1 MRFVIY
7 AYESTYG
14 GLHGIYNI
22 CVTEINSLDEA
33 DNIGEAMA
41 YEVIDS
47 YSHLF
52 ANDDVYDYDED
63 DDYEAT
69 TPEWEYARILPKWDD
84 IPTETLDAKAA
95 ELGYEE
101 FVNKYCKVEGMDEL
115 LAALDALQQVD
126 GVGHTTVGKYTIDTC
141 FVEGEEYETAIWI
154 NPSHMAIP
162 TVYPNRTAAEQ
173 GHKFWC
179 LAAAMA
185 PTQVWDTKIKTY
197 ITL

>member
-14 GLHGIYNI
+14 GLHGIYDI
-22 CVTEINSLDEA
+22 CVTEADSIDEA
-33 DNIGEAMA
+33 DDIGEAMA

-52 ANDDVYDYDED
+52 TNDED
-63 DDYEAT
+63 EEYEAT
-69 TPEWEYARILPKWDD
+69 SPEWEYTRILPKWDN
-84 IPTETLDAKAA
+84 IPTAELDAEAA
-95 ELGYEE
+95 ELGYKE
-101 FVNKYCKVEGMDEL
+101 FVNKYCKYEGTDEFF
-115 LAALDALQQVD
+115 AVLDALRQID

-141 FVEGEEYETAIWI
+141 FEGENYETAIWI
-154 NPSHMAIP
+154 NPDHMAIP
-162 TVYPNRTAAEQ
+162 AVYPNRTAAEQ

-185 PTQVWDTKIKTY
+185 PTQVWDTATRTY

>member
-14 GLHGIYNI
+14 GLHGIYDI
-22 CVTEINSLDEA
+22 CVAEIDSLDEA
-33 DNIGEAMA
+33 DDIGETMA

-52 ANDDVYDYDED
+52 TNDKDEE
-63 DDYEAT
+63 YEAT
-69 TPEWEYARILPKWDD
+69 SPEWEYARILPKWDN
-84 IPTETLDAKAA
+84 IPTAELDAEAA

-101 FVNKYCKVEGMDEL
+101 FVNKYCKIEGMDTL
-115 LAALDALQQVD
+115 IAALDTLLQLD

-141 FVEGEEYETAIWI
+141 FEGENYETAIWI
-154 NPSHMAIP
+154 NPDHMAIP
-162 TVYPNRTAAEQ
+162 AVYPNRAAAEQ
-173 GHKFWC
+173 GHKYWC

-185 PTQVWDTKIKTY
+185 PTQVWDTATHTY
-197 ITL
+197 LTL

>member
-14 GLHGIYNI
+14 GLHGIYDI
-22 CVTEINSLDEA
+22 CVTEANSLDEA
-33 DNIGEAMA
+33 DTIGETMA
-41 YEVIDS
+41 YEVIDT

-52 ANDDVYDYDED
+52 ANDEDEEH
-63 DDYEAT
+63 EAT
-69 TPEWEYARILPKWDD
+69 SPEWEYTRILPKWDN
-84 IPTETLDAKAA
+84 IPTAELDAEAA

-101 FVNKYCKVEGMDEL
+101 FVNKYCKYEGSDEF
-115 LAALDALQQVD
+115 LAVLDALRQVD

-141 FVEGEEYETAIWI
+141 FEGENYETAIWI
-154 NPSHMAIP
+154 DPNHMAIP
-162 TVYPNRTAAEQ
+162 AIYPNRAAAEQ

-185 PTQVWDTKIKTY
+185 PTQVWDTATRTY
-197 ITL
+197 LTL

>member
-14 GLHGIYNI
+14 GLHGIYDI

-33 DNIGEAMA
+33 DDIGETMA

-52 ANDDVYDYDED
+52 TSEEED
-63 DDYEAT
+63 CGYEAT
-69 TPEWEYARILPKWDD
+69 SPEWEYTRILPKWDD
-84 IPTETLDAKAA
+84 IPTETLNAEAA

-101 FVNKYCKVEGMDEL
+101 FVNKYCKIEGMDTL
-115 LAALDALQQVD
+115 IAALDTLQQLD
-126 GVGHTTVGKYTIDTC
+126 GVGHTIVGKYTIDTC
-141 FVEGEEYETAIWI
+141 FEGENYETAIWV
-154 NPSHMAIP
+154 NPDHMAIP
-162 TVYPNRTAAEQ
+162 AVYPNRAAAEQ

-185 PTQVWDTKIKTY
+185 PTQVWDTATHTY
-197 ITL
+197 LTL

>member
-7 AYESTYG
+7 AYESTYS
-14 GLHGIYNI
+14 GLHGIYDI
-22 CVTEINSLDEA
+22 CVTEADSLDEV
-33 DNIGEAMA
+33 DDIGETMA

-52 ANDDVYDYDED
+52 ANDGDEE
-63 DDYEAT
+63 YEAT
-69 TPEWEYARILPKWDD
+69 SPEWEYTRILPKWDN
-84 IPTETLDAKAA
+84 IPTAELDAEAA

-101 FVNKYCKVEGMDEL
+101 FVNKYCKFEGANES
-115 LAALDALQQVD
+115 LAILDALWQVD

-141 FVEGEEYETAIWI
+141 FEGENYETAIWI
-154 NPSHMAIP
+154 DPNHMAIP
-162 TVYPNRTAAEQ
+162 AVYSNRAAAEQ

-185 PTQVWDTKIKTY
+185 PTQVWDTATSTY
-197 ITL
+197 MTL

>member
-14 GLHGIYNI
+14 GLHGISNI
-22 CVTEINSLDEA
+22 CVSEINSLDEA
-33 DNIGEAMA
+33 DDIGETMA

-52 ANDDVYDYDED
+52 VSDEEECDED
-63 DDYEAT
+63 GEYEFT
-69 TPEWEYARILPKWDD
+69 SPEWEYARILPKWDD
-84 IPTETLDAKAA
+84 IPTETLDVEAA

-101 FVNKYCKVEGMDEL
+101 FVNKYCKVEGMDKL

-141 FVEGEEYETAIWI
+141 FVEDEEYETAIWI
-154 NPSHMAIP
+154 DPSHMAIP
-162 TVYPNRTAAEQ
+162 AVYPNRAAAEQ

>member
-14 GLHGIYNI
+14 GLHGIYDI
-22 CVTEINSLDEA
+22 CVAEIDSLDEA
-33 DNIGEAMA
+33 DDIGETMA

-52 ANDDVYDYDED
+52 TSEEEDCDED
-63 DDYEAT
+63 GECEAT
-69 TPEWEYARILPKWDD
+69 SPEWEYTRILPKWDN
-84 IPTETLDAKAA
+84 IPTEELDAEAA

-101 FVNKYCKVEGMDEL
+101 FVNKYCKYEGTDEF
-115 LAALDALQQVD
+115 LAVLDALRQVD

-141 FVEGEEYETAIWI
+141 FEGENYETAIWI
-154 NPSHMAIP
+154 NPDHMAIP
-162 TVYPNRTAAEQ
+162 AVYPNRTAAEQ

-185 PTQVWDTKIKTY
+185 PTQVWDTATRTY
-197 ITL
+197 LTL

>member
-14 GLHGIYNI
+14 GMHGISNI
-22 CVTEINSLDEA
+22 CVTEVDSLDDA
-33 DNIGEAMA
+33 DDIGEAMA

-52 ANDDVYDYDED
+52 TSDEEECDED
-63 DDYEAT
+63 GEYET
-69 TPEWEYARILPKWDD
+69 TSPEWEYARILPRWDN
-84 IPTETLDAKAA
+84 ISTETLDAEAA

-101 FVNKYCKVEGMDEL
+101 FINKYCKFEGMDEF

-141 FVEGEEYETAIWI
+141 FEGENYETAIWI
-154 NPSHMAIP
+154 DPSRMAIP
-162 TVYPNRTAAEQ
+162 AVYPNRLAAEQ

-185 PTQVWDTKIKTY
+185 PTQVWDTATKTY

>member
-7 AYESTYG
+7 AYESTYS
-14 GLHGIYNI
+14 GLRGIYNI
-22 CVTEINSLDEA
+22 CVTEADSLDEV
-33 DNIGEAMA
+33 DDIGETMA

-52 ANDDVYDYDED
+52 TNDED
-63 DDYEAT
+63 EEYEAT
-69 TPEWEYARILPKWDD
+69 YPEWEYTRILSKWDN
-84 IPTETLDAKAA
+84 IPTETLDAEAA

-101 FVNKYCKVEGMDEL
+101 FVNKYCKYEGTDEF
-115 LAALDALQQVD
+115 LAVLDALRQVD

-141 FVEGEEYETAIWI
+141 FEGENYETAIWI
-154 NPSHMAIP
+154 NPDHMAIP
-162 TVYPNRTAAEQ
+162 AVYPNRAAAEQ

-185 PTQVWDTKIKTY
+185 PTQIWDTATRTY
-197 ITL
+197 LTL

>member
-14 GLHGIYNI
+14 GLHGIYDI
-22 CVTEINSLDEA
+22 CVTEVNSLDEA
-33 DNIGEAMA
+33 DDIGETMA

-52 ANDDVYDYDED
+52 ANDEDE
-63 DDYEAT
+63 EHEIT
-69 TPEWEYARILPKWDD
+69 SPEWEYTRILPKWDN
-84 IPTETLDAKAA
+84 ISTEELDAEAA

-101 FVNKYCKVEGMDEL
+101 FVNKYCKYEGSDEFL
-115 LAALDALQQVD
+115 VVLDALWQED
-126 GVGHTTVGKYTIDTC
+126 IIGHTTVGKYTIDTC
-141 FVEGEEYETAIWI
+141 FEGENYETAIWI
-154 NPSHMAIP
+154 NPDHMAIP
-162 TVYPNRTAAEQ
+162 AVYPNRAAAEQ

-185 PTQVWDTKIKTY
+185 PTQVWDTATHTY

>member
-14 GLHGIYNI
+14 GLHGIYDI
-22 CVTEINSLDEA
+22 CVTEADSLDEV
-33 DNIGEAMA
+33 DNIGETMA

-52 ANDDVYDYDED
+52 WSDEEEEDED
-63 DDYEAT
+63 EEYEAT
-69 TPEWEYARILPKWDD
+69 SPEWEYARILPKWDD
-84 IPTETLDAKAA
+84 IPTETLSAEAA

-101 FVNKYCKVEGMDEL
+101 FVNKYCKIEGMDAL
-115 LAALDALQQVD
+115 IAALDTLQQLD
-126 GVGHTTVGKYTIDTC
+126 GVGHTTVGKYTVDTC
-141 FVEGEEYETAIWI
+141 SNGENYETAIWI
-154 NPSHMAIP
+154 NPDRMAIP
-162 TVYPNRTAAEQ
+162 AVYPNRLAAEQ

-185 PTQVWDTKIKTY
+185 PTQVWDTATKTY

>member
-33 DNIGEAMA
+33 DSIGEAMA
-41 YEVIDS
+41 YEVIDT

-63 DDYEAT
+63 DDCEVT
-69 TPEWEYARILPKWDD
+69 SPEWEYARILPKWDN
-84 IPTETLDAKAA
+84 IPTETLDAEAA

-101 FVNKYCKVEGMDEL
+101 FVNKYCKIEGMDTL
-115 LAALDALQQVD
+115 IAALDTLQQLD
-126 GVGHTTVGKYTIDTC
+126 GVGHTIVGKYTVDTC
-141 FVEGEEYETAIWI
+141 FEGENYETAIWI
-154 NPSHMAIP
+154 NPDHMAIP
-162 TVYPNRTAAEQ
+162 AIYPNRAAAEQ

-185 PTQVWDTKIKTY
+185 PTQVWDTATNTY
-197 ITL
+197 LTL

>member
-14 GLHGIYNI
+14 GLHGIYDI
-22 CVTEINSLDEA
+22 CVTEINSLDEV
-33 DNIGEAMA
+33 DNIGETMA
-41 YEVIDS
+41 YEVIDT

-63 DDYEAT
+63 DDCEVT
-69 TPEWEYARILPKWDD
+69 SPEWKYARILPKWDN
-84 IPTETLDAKAA
+84 ISTETLNAEAA

-101 FVNKYCKVEGMDEL
+101 FVNKYCKVEGMNEL
-115 LAALDALQQVD
+115 LAALDVLQQVD
-126 GVGHTTVGKYTIDTC
+126 GVGHTTVGKYTVDTY
-141 FVEGEEYETAIWI
+141 FEGENYETAIWI
-154 NPSHMAIP
+154 NPDHMAIP
-162 TVYPNRTAAEQ
+162 AIYPNRAAAEQ

-185 PTQVWDTKIKTY
+185 PTQVWDTATRIY
-197 ITL
+197 LTL

>member
-14 GLHGIYNI
+14 GLHGIYDI
-22 CVTEINSLDEA
+22 CVTEVNSLNEA
-33 DNIGEAMA
+33 DDIGETMA
-41 YEVIDS
+41 YEVIDT

-52 ANDDVYDYDED
+52 TNDED
-63 DDYEAT
+63 EECEAT
-69 TPEWEYARILPKWDD
+69 SPEWEYTRILPKWDN
-84 IPTETLDAKAA
+84 IPTAELDAEAA

-101 FVNKYCKVEGMDEL
+101 FVNKYCKFEGANES
-115 LAALDALQQVD
+115 LAILGALWQVD

-141 FVEGEEYETAIWI
+141 FEGENYETAIWI
-154 NPSHMAIP
+154 NPDRMAIP
-162 TVYPNRTAAEQ
+162 AVYPNRTAAEQ

-185 PTQVWDTKIKTY
+185 PTQVWDTATHTY
-197 ITL
+197 LTL

>member
-14 GLHGIYNI
+14 GSHGIYDI
-22 CVTEINSLDEA
+22 CVTEANSLDEV
-33 DNIGEAMA
+33 DDIGETMA

-52 ANDDVYDYDED
+52 TSEEEDCDED
-63 DDYEAT
+63 EEYEAT
-69 TPEWEYARILPKWDD
+69 SPEWEYARILPKWDD
-84 IPTETLDAKAA
+84 IPTETLDAEAA

-101 FVNKYCKVEGMDEL
+101 FVNKYCKCEDADEL
-115 LAALDALQQVD
+115 LAVFDALRQAD

-141 FVEGEEYETAIWI
+141 FEGENYETAIWI
-154 NPSHMAIP
+154 NPDNMAIP
-162 TVYPNRTAAEQ
+162 AVYPNRTAAEQ

-185 PTQVWDTKIKTY
+185 PMQVWDTATRTY
-197 ITL
+197 LTL

>member
-7 AYESTYG
+7 AYESTYC

-22 CVTEINSLDEA
+22 CVTEADSLDEL
-33 DNIGEAMA
+33 DDIGETMA

-52 ANDDVYDYDED
+52 ANDEEDYDENEE
-63 DDYEAT
+63 YEAT
-69 TPEWEYARILPKWDD
+69 SPEWEYARILPKWDN
-84 IPTETLDAKAA
+84 IPTNALDAEAA
-95 ELGYEE
+95 KLGYEE
-101 FVNKYCKVEGMDEL
+101 FVDKYCKVEGMDEL
-115 LAALDALQQVD
+115 IAALDVLRQED
-126 GVGHTTVGKYTIDTC
+126 WVGHTTVGKYTVETY
-141 FVEGEEYETAIWI
+141 FVKGEDYETAIWI
-154 NPSHMAIP
+154 DLSRVAIP
-162 TVYPNRTAAEQ
+162 AVYPNRAAAEQ

-185 PTQVWDTKIKTY
+185 PTQVWDTVTKTY

>member
-14 GLHGIYNI
+14 GLHGIYDI

-33 DNIGEAMA
+33 DDIGETMA
-41 YEVIDS
+41 YEVIDT

-52 ANDDVYDYDED
+52 ANDEDEE
-63 DDYEAT
+63 YEAT
-69 TPEWEYARILPKWDD
+69 SPEWEYTRILPKWDN
-84 IPTETLDAKAA
+84 IPTAELDAEAA

-101 FVNKYCKVEGMDEL
+101 FVNKYCKYEGSNEF
-115 LAALDALQQVD
+115 LAVLDALRQVD
-126 GVGHTTVGKYTIDTC
+126 GVGHTIVGKYTIDTC
-141 FVEGEEYETAIWI
+141 FEGENYETAIWI
-154 NPSHMAIP
+154 DPNHMAIP
-162 TVYPNRTAAEQ
+162 AVYPNRAAAEQ

-185 PTQVWDTKIKTY
+185 PTQVWDTATHTY

>member
-14 GLHGIYNI
+14 GLHGIYDI
-22 CVTEINSLDEA
+22 CVTEINALDEV
-33 DNIGEAMA
+33 DNIGETMA
-41 YEVIDS
+41 YEVIDT

-63 DDYEAT
+63 DDCEVT
-69 TPEWEYARILPKWDD
+69 SPEWEYARILPKWDN
-84 IPTETLDAKAA
+84 ISTEILNAEAA

-101 FVNKYCKVEGMDEL
+101 FINKYCKVEGMDEL
-115 LAALDALQQVD
+115 LAALDVLQQVD
-126 GVGHTTVGKYTIDTC
+126 GVGYTTVGKYTVDTC
-141 FVEGEEYETAIWI
+141 FEGENYETAIWI
-154 NPSHMAIP
+154 NPDHMAIP
-162 TVYPNRTAAEQ
+162 AVYPNRAAAEQ

-185 PTQVWDTKIKTY
+185 PTQVWDTATNTY
-197 ITL
+197 LTL

>member
-7 AYESTYG
+7 AYESTYC
-14 GLHGIYNI
+14 GLHGIYDI
-22 CVTEINSLDEA
+22 CVTEADSLDEV
-33 DNIGEAMA
+33 DDIGETMA

-52 ANDDVYDYDED
+52 ANDDAYD
-63 DDYEAT
+63 DDYEVT
-69 TPEWEYARILPKWDD
+69 SPEWEYARILPKWDD

-101 FVNKYCKVEGMDEL
+101 FVNKYCKCKDTDEF
-115 LAALDALQQVD
+115 LAILDALRQID
-126 GVGHTTVGKYTIDTC
+126 EVGHTIVGKYTIDTC
-141 FVEGEEYETAIWI
+141 FEGENYETAIWI
-154 NPSHMAIP
+154 NPDHMAIP
-162 TVYPNRTAAEQ
+162 AVYPNRTAAEQ

-185 PTQVWDTKIKTY
+185 PTQVWDTATRTY
-197 ITL
+197 LTL

>member
-7 AYESTYG
+7 AYESTYCG
-14 GLHGIYNI
+14 SHDIYDI
-22 CVTEINSLDEA
+22 CVTEVNSLDEA
-33 DNIGEAMA
+33 DDIGETMA

-52 ANDDVYDYDED
+52 ASEEEDCDED
-63 DDYEAT
+63 EEYEAT
-69 TPEWEYARILPKWDD
+69 SPEWEYARILPKWDN
-84 IPTETLDAKAA
+84 IPTETLDAEAA

-101 FVNKYCKVEGMDEL
+101 FVNKYCKIKGMDTL
-115 LAALDALQQVD
+115 IAALDTLQQLD
-126 GVGHTTVGKYTIDTC
+126 GVGHTIVGKYTIDTC
-141 FVEGEEYETAIWI
+141 FEGENYETAIWI
-154 NPSHMAIP
+154 NPEHMAIP
-162 TVYPNRTAAEQ
+162 AVYPNRAAAEQ

-185 PTQVWDTKIKTY
+185 PTQVWDTATHTY

>member
-14 GLHGIYNI
+14 GLHGIYDI
-22 CVTEINSLDEA
+22 CVTEVDSLDEV
-33 DNIGEAMA
+33 DDIGETMA

-52 ANDDVYDYDED
+52 TSEEEDCDED
-63 DDYEAT
+63 GECEAT
-69 TPEWEYARILPKWDD
+69 SPEWEYARILPKWDN
-84 IPTETLDAKAA
+84 ISTEELDAEAA

-101 FVNKYCKVEGMDEL
+101 FVNKYCKSEDANEFLVI
-115 LAALDALQQVD
+115 LDALRQED
-126 GVGHTTVGKYTIDTC
+126 IVGHTIVGKYTIDTC
-141 FVEGEEYETAIWI
+141 FEGENYETAIWI
-154 NPSHMAIP
+154 NPDRMAIP
-162 TVYPNRTAAEQ
+162 AVYPNRTAAEQ

-179 LAAAMA
+179 LAAATA
-185 PTQVWDTKIKTY
+185 PTQVWDTATRTY

>member
-14 GLHGIYNI
+14 GLHGIYDI
-22 CVTEINSLDEA
+22 CVTEADSLDEV
-33 DNIGEAMA
+33 DDIGETMA

-52 ANDDVYDYDED
+52 ANDEDEE
-63 DDYEAT
+63 YEAT
-69 TPEWEYARILPKWDD
+69 SPEWEYTRILPKWDN
-84 IPTETLDAKAA
+84 IPTAELDAEAA

-101 FVNKYCKVEGMDEL
+101 FVNKYCKYEGTDEF
-115 LAALDALQQVD
+115 LAVLDALRQVD

-141 FVEGEEYETAIWI
+141 FEGENYETAIWI
-154 NPSHMAIP
+154 NPDHMAIP
-162 TVYPNRTAAEQ
+162 AVYPNRAAAEQ

-185 PTQVWDTKIKTY
+185 PTQVWDTATRTY
-197 ITL
+197 LTL

>member
-7 AYESTYG
+7 AYESTYC
-14 GLHGIYNI
+14 GLHGIYDI
-22 CVTEINSLDEA
+22 CVTEADSLDEI
-33 DNIGEAMA
+33 DDIGETMA

-52 ANDDVYDYDED
+52 ANDDVYDYDEN
-63 DDYEAT
+63 DDYEVT
-69 TPEWEYARILPKWDD
+69 SPEWEYARILSKWDD
-84 IPTETLDAKAA
+84 IPTETLDAEAA

-101 FVNKYCKVEGMDEL
+101 FVNKYCANEFLVIF
-115 LAALDALQQVD
+115 DALWQED
-126 GVGHTTVGKYTIDTC
+126 IVGRTTVGKYTIDTC
-141 FVEGEEYETAIWI
+141 FEGENYETAIWI
-154 NPSHMAIP
+154 DPNHMAIP
-162 TVYPNRTAAEQ
+162 AVYPNRTAAEQ

-185 PTQVWDTKIKTY
+185 PTQVWDTATRTY

>member
-7 AYESTYG
+7 AYESTYCG
-14 GLHGIYNI
+14 SHGIYNI

-33 DNIGEAMA
+33 DDIGKTMA

-52 ANDDVYDYDED
+52 EPDPDEGD
-63 DDYEAT
+63 EEYEAT
-69 TPEWEYARILPKWDD
+69 SPEWEYTRILPKWDN
-84 IPTETLDAKAA
+84 IPTAELDAEAA

-101 FVNKYCKVEGMDEL
+101 FVNKYCKYEGSDES
-115 LAALDALQQVD
+115 LAILDALWQVD
-126 GVGHTTVGKYTIDTC
+126 GVGHTIVGKYTIDTC
-141 FVEGEEYETAIWI
+141 FEGENYETAIWI
-154 NPSHMAIP
+154 DPNHMAIP
-162 TVYPNRTAAEQ
+162 AVYSNRAAAEQ

-185 PTQVWDTKIKTY
+185 PTQVWDTATHTY

>member
-7 AYESTYG
+7 AYESTYS

-22 CVTEINSLDEA
+22 CVTEVNSLDEA
-33 DNIGEAMA
+33 DDIGETMA

-52 ANDDVYDYDED
+52 TNDED
-63 DDYEAT
+63 EEYEAT
-69 TPEWEYARILPKWDD
+69 YPEWEYTRILSKWDN
-84 IPTETLDAKAA
+84 IPTETLDAEAA

-101 FVNKYCKVEGMDEL
+101 FVNKYCKYEGTDEF
-115 LAALDALQQVD
+115 LAVLDALRQVD

-141 FVEGEEYETAIWI
+141 FEGENYETAIWI
-154 NPSHMAIP
+154 NPDHMAIP
-162 TVYPNRTAAEQ
+162 AVYPNRASAEQ

-185 PTQVWDTKIKTY
+185 PTQVWDTATRTY
-197 ITL
+197 LTL